1 MFSDSYPI
9 KLVDGVMYEV
19 TGKVI
24 YYSDS
29 LELCLL
35 HACMLVLFGI
45 SFYHIS
51 LLFQYISVKHGD
63 IQLDGANPSA
73 EDAAEETD
81 EAVESG
87 CDIVMAHRLAE
98 SFAFTDKKSYTQYLK
113 EYMKRFEEVLVTL
126 CYLYLMDVFIN
137 RLQTKMVESDPNFN
151 LDEFKAGMNKVMKEL
166 IGRFKDLQF
175 FTGENMDIDGMVALM
190 EYRDVNGESRPVMLF
205 FKHGLEAEKF

>member
-1 MFSDSYPI
+1 M
-9 KLVDGVMYEV
+9 GMYEV
-19 TGKVI
+19 TGK
-24 YYSDS
+24 
-29 LELCLL
+29 
-35 HACMLVLFGI
+35 
-45 SFYHIS
+45 
-51 LLFQYISVKHGD
+51 YISVKHGD

-113 EYMKRFEEVLVTL
+113 EH
-126 CYLYLMDVFIN
+126 
-137 RLQTKMVESDPNFN
+137 
-151 LDEFKAGMNKVMKEL
+151 